1 MSISISRNRYIGD
14 SDLPAQARTPRAMG
28 TPEWGPL
35 ASSHGNWLH
44 EAGRAVN
51 LAGRACAGE
60 RLSREGRRVG
70 SSQASSCVSSISIPA
85 TARGCTLDGAPARS
99 SLRHWSLSALLPFPA
114 LLSLFKFRLGERCR
128 APVSD
133 QVGVF
138 GTWLYQSD

>member
-60 RLSREGRRVG
+60 RLSRGPSGAKGSFQKLKFSKKVNKEHDSVDFFFSCRPLFSGR
-70 SSQASSCVSSISIPA
+70 
-85 TARGCTLDGAPARS
+85 
-99 SLRHWSLSALLPFPA
+99 
-114 LLSLFKFRLGERCR
+114 
-128 APVSD
+128 
-133 QVGVF
+133 
-138 GTWLYQSD
+138 